1 MLTDAY
7 LVVFVGLVD
16 GVPMVRIVLAHDQ
29 VRGAVIP
36 PTLVLKLENRKMIY
50 FRCQSFDHDATPK
63 LHSEHLFIKD
73 VNNSEQRLRNKI
85 RS

>member
-1 MLTDAY
+1 MTNILTDAY

-36 PTLVLKLENRKMIY
+36 PALVLKLENRKMVFFSMSK
-50 FRCQSFDHDATPK
+50 FRQ
-63 LHSEHLFIKD
+63 
-73 VNNSEQRLRNKI
+73 
-85 RS
+85 

>member
-1 MLTDAY
+1 MTNILTDAY

-50 FRCQSFDHDATPK
+50 FRCQIFDNDATFT
-63 LHSEHLFIKD
+63 LQSEQVFIKD
-73 VNNSEQRLRNKI
+73 VKQFRTEVKK
-85 RS
+85 

>member
-1 MLTDAY
+1 MTNILTDAY

-50 FRCQSFDHDATPK
+50 LRWQSFDNDATFT
-63 LHSEHLFIKD
+63 LHSEQVFIKD
-73 VNNSEQRLRNKI
+73 VKQFRTEIKK
-85 RS
+85 